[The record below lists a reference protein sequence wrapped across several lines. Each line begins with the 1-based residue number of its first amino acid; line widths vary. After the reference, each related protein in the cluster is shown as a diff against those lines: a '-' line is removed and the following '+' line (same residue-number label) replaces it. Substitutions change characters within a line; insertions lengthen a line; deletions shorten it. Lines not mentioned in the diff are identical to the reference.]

1 VQQPTIHQHPLA
13 YLLGLEGIA
22 LLRAF
27 SGGYDRE
34 FTAAR
39 LLEIK
44 ELLDSRHELGAGIEA
59 TPLTTRHGLR
69 AVGAVLR
76 RAGQPA
82 ARHRAA
88 ALQVRRCEEP
98 RRPAPLVDDDGTP
111 VGGDAP
117 PAPHMP
123 GNPPNIWSLHRLCPG
138 ATNAAWRGQAA
149 AIIWHFQLT
158 A

>member
-44 ELLDSRHELGAGIEA
+44 ELLDSTHELGAGIEA
-59 TPLTTRHGLR
+59 TPLTTREGYAQWAPFYDEPGNQL
-69 AVGAVLR
+69 LDIE
-76 RAGQPA
+76 QPPCKSAA
-82 ARHRAA
+82 ARSRGDQPRWWTTTARRSAA
-88 ALQVRRCEEP
+88 TRRPRLTCLGTRRISGRCTACAQVRP
-98 RRPAPLVDDDGTP
+98 TQPGAARRPPSSGT
-111 VGGDAP
+111 
-117 PAPHMP
+117 
-123 GNPPNIWSLHRLCPG
+123 SS
-138 ATNAAWRGQAA
+138 
-149 AIIWHFQLT
+149 
-158 A
+158 